1 MPLSE
6 PRVPF
11 GQVGTFYEDSGTT
24 PAAVIAELLAGL
36 DAEAY
41 LRAAGVSDADLAAI
55 RGRLLSC

>member
-1 MPLSE
+1 
-6 PRVPF
+6 
-11 GQVGTFYEDSGTT
+11 
-24 PAAVIAELLAGL
+24 VIAELLAGL